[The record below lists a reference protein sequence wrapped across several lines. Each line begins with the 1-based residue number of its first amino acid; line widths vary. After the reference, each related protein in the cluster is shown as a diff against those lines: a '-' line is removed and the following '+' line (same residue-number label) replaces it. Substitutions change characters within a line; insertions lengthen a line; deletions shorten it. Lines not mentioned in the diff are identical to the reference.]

1 MAEAVS
7 LSIRD
12 GIAEAL
18 IDNPPVNALSAPV
31 RDGLLAAL
39 RRMEADAGIAA
50 LVIRCAGRTFVAG
63 ADIREFGRPMQGAPL
78 SEIMDCLDAATKPV
92 VAALHG
98 TVLGGGFE
106 LALACH
112 YRIADPATRFGF
124 PEVKLGILPGAGGT
138 QRTPRLAGLETAIR
152 LVTEGERIDAP
163 TALSSHLIDAIAAGD
178 LAADAHAFAQHSVA
192 EGRGP
197 RSVADLP
204 MPPED
209 PALYAEAEKRLAR
222 RMRGQIAPLR
232 ALEAIRNGHFADF
245 RAAVAHELHIFHEL
259 VDGPQSRALRGLFA
273 AERDAARL
281 PADTPPRSIA
291 TVGVV
296 GPGVMGRG
304 IAMAVAAAGYPVTL
318 VGSTAEKAEKAVA
331 AIGRALA
338 ASVAKNSL
346 TQEEMDAR
354 LARIGVS
361 GRLSDLAQADL
372 VIEAAAEDAAIKA
385 GIFAELGRIAKPGAI
400 LASNTSWLDIEALA
414 DASGRPAD
422 VCGMHFFNPAH
433 VMRLLEIVRGGRT
446 APDVI
451 ATAIAF
457 GRDIGK
463 LPVKTGAAEGFIVN
477 RMLARRSREAY
488 FLVEEGAQPAEIDR
502 VLTDYGFPMGVFALG
517 DLAGIDVQAAARKAR
532 AASLGERE
540 RRADFVEQMAAAGRF
555 GQKSGSGWY
564 LYGADRKPLPSPET
578 GAMIAAHAER
588 HGLER
593 RAIDAAEI
601 RARLLYGMVNEG
613 AKLLDEGIAARP
625 QDIDVA
631 MVHGVG
637 WPAHSGGPMAWAD
650 ETGLPAVL
658 DAITRFRAD
667 HGDGWTPAPLLVERV
682 AAGRGFAA

>member
-1 MAEAVS
+1 MAQAVS

-31 RDGLLAAL
+31 RDGLAAAL
-39 RRMEADAGIAA
+39 QRMEADAGIAA

-63 ADIREFGRPMQGAPL
+63 ADIRAFGGPMQGTPL
-78 SEIMDCLDAATKPV
+78 GEIMDRLDAATKPV

-152 LVTEGERIDAP
+152 LVTEGERIDVAA
-163 TALSSHLIDAIAAGD
+163 ALSSHLIDAVATGD
-178 LAADAHAFAQHSVA
+178 LAADAHAFARKILDQ
-192 EGRGP
+192 GRGP
-197 RSVADLP
+197 RSLADLP
-204 MPPED
+204 MPPEE

-222 RMRGQIAPLR
+222 RMRGQIAPVR
-232 ALEAIRNGHFADF
+232 ALEAIRNGHSAGF
-245 RAAVAHELHIFHEL
+245 RDAVAYELDIFHEL
-259 VDGPQSRALRGLFA
+259 VNGVQSRALRGLFD
-273 AERDAARL
+273 AERDATRV
-281 PADTPPRSIA
+281 PADTPLRTIA
-291 TVGVV
+291 TVGIV

-304 IAMAVAAAGYPVTL
+304 IAMAVAAAGYPVTI
-318 VGSTAEKAEKAVA
+318 VGTTAEKAGKAMA
-331 AIGRALA
+331 TIGKALA

-346 TQEEMDAR
+346 TQEEKDAR
-354 LARIGVS
+354 LALIRAS
-361 GRLSDLAQADL
+361 GRLSDLAEVDL
-372 VIEAAAEDAAIKA
+372 VIEAAAEDAGIKA
-385 GIFAELGRIAKPGAI
+385 AIFAELGRLAKSGAI
-400 LASNTSWLDIEALA
+400 LASNTSWLDIETLA

-422 VCGMHFFNPAH
+422 VCGMHFFNPAN
-433 VMRLLEIVRGGRT
+433 VMRLLELVRGSRT
-446 APDVI
+446 APDAI
-451 ATAIAF
+451 ATATAF
-457 GRDIGK
+457 GRAIGK
-463 LPVKTGAAEGFIVN
+463 LPVQSGAAEGFIVN

-488 FLVEEGAQPAEIDR
+488 FLVEEGAKPADIDR

-578 GAMIAAHAER
+578 DAMIAAHAGR
-588 HGLER
+588 HGLR
-593 RAIDAAEI
+593 LRSIDAAEI
-601 RARLLYGMVNEG
+601 RERLLYVMVNEG
-613 AKLLDEGIAARP
+613 AKLLEEGIAARP
-625 QDIDVA
+625 RDIDVA

-650 ETGLPAVL
+650 ETGLPAIL
-658 DAITRFRAD
+658 AAIERFRAD
-667 HGDGWTPAPLLVERV
+667 HGDSWVPARLLVERV